1 MNNMKEC
8 RRCHVLK
15 PVTEY
20 WKSSAT
26 SDRLQD
32 YCKDCARKS
41 SRESHRQKYRQLVIA
56 KFTKQP

>member
-26 SDRLQD
+26 RDHLQD
-32 YCKDCARKS
+32 YCKDCARECKRLQYR
-41 SRESHRQKYRQLVIA
+41 REVLSKY
-56 KFTKQP
+56 TNHP

>member
-1 MNNMKEC
+1 MNKMKEC

-26 SDRLQD
+26 SDHLQD
-32 YCKDCARKS
+32 YCKDCARECKRLQYRRDVLS
-41 SRESHRQKYRQLVIA
+41 KY
-56 KFTKQP
+56 TNHP

>member
-1 MNNMKEC
+1 MNKMKEC

-15 PVTEY
+15 PVTEF

-26 SDRLQD
+26 RDRLQD

-41 SRESHRQKYRQLVIA
+41 
-56 KFTKQP
+56 F

>member
-1 MNNMKEC
+1 MNKMKEC

-26 SDRLQD
+26 RDRLQD
-32 YCKDCARKS
+32 YCKDCARECKRLQYRRDVLS
-41 SRESHRQKYRQLVIA
+41 KY
-56 KFTKQP
+56 TNHP